1 MNPQKTLGRREFLLA
16 GLAAPAVPLVS
27 SARSFEKPAV
37 SRLGIPGPYRG
48 RVVEVRHRG
57 SVVSGIY
64 QAGPIRAMMRR
75 GMTALTG
82 AEDWAEAWRVF
93 FEPGDVV
100 GIKVNPVGAPHVISS
115 AEVIYEIVD
124 GLKSAGVKVRDVI
137 VYDRYRRDFLA
148 AGFDKLLP
156 EGVRQSSGS
165 DHYDLVQLDIN
176 GYDPEHYL
184 EMALVTPG
192 QDPANPEAR
201 RSYVAKFLTRDVN
214 KLVNLAVLKDHQSAG
229 VTLALKNLSHGLVN
243 NVYRS
248 HSTPTLNACGTFIPA
263 VVNLPVI
270 RQKTVLNILDGI
282 KALYHGGPGSDAR
295 FVWEHKTLYFATDP
309 VALDRTG
316 WKAID
321 EKRLQSGMS
330 VVAEAV
336 PDPPLSN
343 FLRRQ
348 PEHIEIAGALGL
360 GEWDESRI
368 DLKRLDLP

>member
-57 SVVSGIY
+57 SVVSGVY

-201 RSYVAKFLTRDVN
+201 RSYVARFLTRDVN

>member
-1 MNPQKTLGRREFLLA
+1 MNPQKTFGRREFLLA

-27 SARSFEKPAV
+27 SVRSFEKPAV

-57 SVVSGIY
+57 SVVSGVY

-82 AEDWAEAWRVF
+82 AEDWVEAWRVF

-137 VYDRYRRDFLA
+137 VYDRYRKDFLA

-184 EMALVTPG
+184 DMALVTPG

-201 RSYVAKFLTRDVN
+201 RSYVARFLTRDVN

-368 DLKRLDLP
+368 DLKRFDLP

>member
-1 MNPQKTLGRREFLLA
+1 MNPHKTFGRREFLLA

-27 SARSFEKPAV
+27 SVRSFEKPAV

-57 SVVSGIY
+57 SVVSGVY

-137 VYDRYRRDFLA
+137 VYDRYRKDFLA

-184 EMALVTPG
+184 DMALVTPG

-201 RSYVAKFLTRDVN
+201 RSYVARFLTRDVN

-321 EKRLQSGMS
+321 EKRLQAGMS

>member
-1 MNPQKTLGRREFLLA
+1 MNPQKTFGRREFLLA

-57 SVVSGIY
+57 SVVSGVY

-137 VYDRYRRDFLA
+137 VYDRYRKDFLA

-184 EMALVTPG
+184 DMALVTPG

-201 RSYVAKFLTRDVN
+201 RSYVARFLTRDVN

>member
-1 MNPQKTLGRREFLLA
+1 
-16 GLAAPAVPLVS
+16 
-27 SARSFEKPAV
+27 
-37 SRLGIPGPYRG
+37 
-48 RVVEVRHRG
+48 
-57 SVVSGIY
+57 
-64 QAGPIRAMMRR
+64 
-75 GMTALTG
+75 
-82 AEDWAEAWRVF
+82 
-93 FEPGDVV
+93 
-100 GIKVNPVGAPHVISS
+100 
-115 AEVIYEIVD
+115 
-124 GLKSAGVKVRDVI
+124 
-137 VYDRYRRDFLA
+137 
-148 AGFDKLLP
+148 
-156 EGVRQSSGS
+156 
-165 DHYDLVQLDIN
+165 
-176 GYDPEHYL
+176 
-184 EMALVTPG
+184 MALVTPG

-321 EKRLQSGMS
+321 EKRLQAGMS

-368 DLKRLDLP
+368 DLKRFDLP

>member
-1 MNPQKTLGRREFLLA
+1 MNPQKTFGRREFLLA

-27 SARSFEKPAV
+27 SVRSFEKPAV

-57 SVVSGIY
+57 SVVSGVY

-100 GIKVNPVGAPHVISS
+100 GIKVNPVGAPHIISS

-184 EMALVTPG
+184 DMALVTPG

-201 RSYVAKFLTRDVN
+201 RSYVARFLTRDVN

-321 EKRLQSGMS
+321 EKRLQAGMS

>member
-1 MNPQKTLGRREFLLA
+1 MNPQKTFGRREFLLA

-57 SVVSGIY
+57 SVVSGVY

-137 VYDRYRRDFLA
+137 VYDRYRKDFLA

-184 EMALVTPG
+184 DMALVTPG

-201 RSYVAKFLTRDVN
+201 RSYVARFLTRDVN

-263 VVNLPVI
+263 VVHLPVI

-321 EKRLQSGMS
+321 EKRLQAGMS

-368 DLKRLDLP
+368 DLKRFDLP

>member
-1 MNPQKTLGRREFLLA
+1 MNPHKTFGRREFLLA

-27 SARSFEKPAV
+27 SVRSFEKPAV

-57 SVVSGIY
+57 SVVSGVY

-137 VYDRYRRDFLA
+137 VYDRYRKDFLA

-201 RSYVAKFLTRDVN
+201 RSYVARFLTRDVN

-321 EKRLQSGMS
+321 EKRLQAGMS

>member
-1 MNPQKTLGRREFLLA
+1 MNPQKTFGRREFLLA

-27 SARSFEKPAV
+27 SVRSFEKPAV
-37 SRLGIPGPYRG
+37 SRLGLPGPYRG

-57 SVVSGIY
+57 SVVSGVY

-137 VYDRYRRDFLA
+137 VYDRYRKDFLA

-184 EMALVTPG
+184 DMALVTPG

-201 RSYVAKFLTRDVN
+201 RSYVARFLTRDVN

-321 EKRLQSGMS
+321 EKRLQAGMS

-368 DLKRLDLP
+368 DLKRFDLP

>member
-1 MNPQKTLGRREFLLA
+1 MNPQKTFGRREFLLA

-27 SARSFEKPAV
+27 SVRSFEKPAV

-57 SVVSGIY
+57 SVVSGVY

-137 VYDRYRRDFLA
+137 VYDRYRKDFLA

-184 EMALVTPG
+184 DMALVTPG

-201 RSYVAKFLTRDVN
+201 RSYVARFLTRDVN

>member
-57 SVVSGIY
+57 SVVSGVY

-137 VYDRYRRDFLA
+137 VYDRYRKDFLA

-184 EMALVTPG
+184 DMALVTPG

-201 RSYVAKFLTRDVN
+201 RSYVARFLTRDVN

>member
-1 MNPQKTLGRREFLLA
+1 MNPHKTFGRREFLLA

-27 SARSFEKPAV
+27 SVRSFEKPAV

-57 SVVSGIY
+57 SVVSGVY

-82 AEDWAEAWRVF
+82 AEDWVEAWRVF

-137 VYDRYRRDFLA
+137 VYDRYRKDFLA

-184 EMALVTPG
+184 DMALVTPG

>member
-1 MNPQKTLGRREFLLA
+1 MNPQKTFGRREFLLA

-27 SARSFEKPAV
+27 SVRSFEKPAV

-57 SVVSGIY
+57 SVVSGVY

>member
-1 MNPQKTLGRREFLLA
+1 MNPQKTFGRREFLLA

-27 SARSFEKPAV
+27 SVRSFEKPAV

-57 SVVSGIY
+57 SVVSGVY

-201 RSYVAKFLTRDVN
+201 RSYVARFLTRDVN

-321 EKRLQSGMS
+321 EKRLQAGMS

>member
-27 SARSFEKPAV
+27 SVRSFEKPAV

-57 SVVSGIY
+57 SVVSGVY

-137 VYDRYRRDFLA
+137 VYDRYRKDFLA

-184 EMALVTPG
+184 DMALVTPG

-201 RSYVAKFLTRDVN
+201 RSYVARFLTRDVN

>member
-1 MNPQKTLGRREFLLA
+1 MNPQKTFGRREFLLA

-27 SARSFEKPAV
+27 SVRSFEKPAV

-57 SVVSGIY
+57 SVVSGVY

-100 GIKVNPVGAPHVISS
+100 GIKVNPVGAPHIISS

-201 RSYVAKFLTRDVN
+201 RSYVARFLTRDVN

>member
-1 MNPQKTLGRREFLLA
+1 MNPHKTFGRREFLLA

-27 SARSFEKPAV
+27 SVRSFEKPAV

-57 SVVSGIY
+57 SVVSGVY

-137 VYDRYRRDFLA
+137 VYDRYRKDFLA

-184 EMALVTPG
+184 DMALVTPG

>member
-1 MNPQKTLGRREFLLA
+1 MNPHKTFGRREFLLA

-57 SVVSGIY
+57 SVVSGVY

-137 VYDRYRRDFLA
+137 VYDRYRKDFLA

-184 EMALVTPG
+184 DMALVTPG

-201 RSYVAKFLTRDVN
+201 RSYVARFLTRDVN

-321 EKRLQSGMS
+321 EKRLQAGMS